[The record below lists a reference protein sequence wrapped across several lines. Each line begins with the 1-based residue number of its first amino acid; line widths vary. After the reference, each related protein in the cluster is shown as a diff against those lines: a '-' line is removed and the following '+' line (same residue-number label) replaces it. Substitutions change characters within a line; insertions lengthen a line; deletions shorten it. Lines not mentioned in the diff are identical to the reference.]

1 MTRYRTPYG
10 GVIDGDDLFEYVE
23 REFTAGEFSNWLD
36 DNFSPLRVE
45 DFEITPTEILEAMGD
60 FESCH
65 EDCIY
70 EILEDRGGIY
80 PTLEDLGF
88 KELPDYDDS
97 ESVRSAMAGVRD
109 KGRAATGKVKAK
121 AKAKKA
127 APKGKPK
134 ATSASR
140 RGVKG

>member
-10 GVIDGDDLFEYVE
+10 EIVDGDDLFEYVE

-88 KELPDYDDS
+88 EELPDYDDS

-109 KGRAATGKVKAK
+109 KGRAVTGKVK

-134 ATSASR
+134 AASASR

>member
-10 GVIDGDDLFEYVE
+10 EIVDGDDLFEYVE
-23 REFTAGEFSNWLD
+23 EEFTAQMFSNWLD
-36 DNFSPLRVE
+36 DNYSPLRVE

-70 EILEDRGGIY
+70 EILEDSGGIY

-88 KELPDYDDS
+88 RELADYDDS

-109 KGRAATGKVKAK
+109 KGRAVTGKVKAK
-121 AKAKKA
+121 AKKS
-127 APKGKPK
+127 APKGNPK
-134 ATSASR
+134 AASASR

>member
-10 GVIDGDDLFEYVE
+10 EVIDGDDLFEYVE

-70 EILEDRGGIY
+70 EILEDRGDIY

-88 KELPDYDDS
+88 EELPDYDDS

-109 KGRAATGKVKAK
+109 KGRAVTGKVKG
-121 AKAKKA
+121 KAKKA
-127 APKGKPK
+127 VPKGKPK
-134 ATSASR
+134 EASASR